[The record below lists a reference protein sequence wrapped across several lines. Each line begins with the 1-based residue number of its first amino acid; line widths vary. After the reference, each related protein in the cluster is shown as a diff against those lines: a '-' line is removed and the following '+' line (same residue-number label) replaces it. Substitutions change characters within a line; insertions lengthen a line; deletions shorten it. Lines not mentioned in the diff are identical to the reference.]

1 MRARVL
7 TAAASIAI
15 AAVGAIALDASPA
28 WAGDGS
34 GAYTSTSGAAEV
46 SGGTLTVDAGVTT
59 WTPPSGSHWAT
70 AAKSDPPPTG
80 KPNPNQP
87 YGCTYSAGGAQAT
100 AMIGV
105 GGPQPGQWVFPVCAG
120 PGVIDPMPP
129 FWVTGAQP
137 PAAVVVQASP
147 VTVALH
153 AARQLALSSPSIEM
167 APPPGHPQ
175 LVGVA
180 TWLWVDPAG
189 WHPFTASTSAGDVT
203 TTATAVPSKVVW
215 DMGDG
220 ATVTCDGPG
229 TPYDPADPGGSTA
242 CSYTW
247 PAPGSFTVT
256 ATTYWSVT
264 WTATGAAGGG
274 SLGLLAGP
282 AAEVAVTVTQSQ
294 AINTA
299 GAGGS

>member
-7 TAAASIAI
+7 TAAASAAI
-15 AAVGAIALDASPA
+15 VALSAIALDASPA

-59 WTPPSGSHWAT
+59 WTPPSSSHWAT
-70 AAKSDPPPTG
+70 AAKSDPPAG

-147 VTVALH
+147 VTVALQ

-180 TWLWVDPAG
+180 TWLWIAPPA
-189 WHPFTASTSAGDVT
+189 WQTLSASASVGPVT
-203 TTATAVPSKVVW
+203 TTATAVPAKVVW

-220 ATVTCDGPG
+220 WTVTCDGPG
-229 TPYDPADPGGSTA
+229 TPYSASDPNGSTS
-242 CSYTW
+242 CSYVW
-247 PAPGSFTVT
+247 PQAGNFTVT
-256 ATTYWSVT
+256 ATVYWSLT
-264 WTATGAAGGG
+264 WTAAGAAGGG
-274 SLGLLAGP
+274 SLGVQAGP
-282 AAEVAVTVTQSQ
+282 PARAQVAVTESQ
-294 AINTA
+294 AINTP
-299 GAGGS
+299 GPGGN

>member
-1 MRARVL
+1 MRPRLVIPAVVV
-7 TAAASIAI
+7 ASL
-15 AAVGAIALDASPA
+15 ALAPGTA
-28 WAGDGS
+28 WAGDGY
-34 GAYTSTSGAAEV
+34 GQTNYANVEA
-46 SGGTLTVDAGVTT
+46 SGGQLTVQAGHTY
-59 WTPPSGSHWAT
+59 WTPPTQSRWAT
-70 AAKSDPPPTG
+70 AGQSDPPPG

-87 YGCTYSAGGAQAT
+87 YGCTYSVGGASAT
-100 AMIGV
+100 ATLGV

-120 PGVIDPMPP
+120 PGVIDTMPP
-129 FWVTGAQP
+129 FWVSGAQP

-147 VTVALH
+147 VVVAEQAL
-153 AARQLALSSPSIEM
+153 RQLALGSPAIEM
-167 APPPGHPQ
+167 APPDGSPQ

-229 TPYDPADPGGSTA
+229 TPYDPADPGGSTS

-247 PAPGSFTVT
+247 PAPGTYTVT

-274 SLGLLAGP
+274 KLGLMAGP
-282 AAEVAVTVTQSQ
+282 PAEVAVTVAQSQ